1 MHSPPVHSK
10 GLTLVSPIGRQ
21 TKIVSYHQ
29 PSKNTKYNDNSS
41 NSTFFMSNMAFGDF
55 MMKANFA
62 SNMKQFRAK
71 GNPFTPPFSFL
82 LVLTEE
88 LREFP

>member
-1 MHSPPVHSK
+1 
-10 GLTLVSPIGRQ
+10 
-21 TKIVSYHQ
+21 
-29 PSKNTKYNDNSS
+29 
-41 NSTFFMSNMAFGDF
+41 MSNMAFGDF